1 MHILVVEDLNDSD
14 CVLKNR
20 LKSEGY
26 VVDTC
31 RDGETVLEKLEVG
44 KYDAVILD
52 IYLPKM
58 NGFEVLEEIRRSGNQ
73 IPVMFLTALATTKK
87 IVKGLDIG
95 ADEYVAK
102 PYEIEEVLARIRVM
116 LRKRTVTS
124 ENVYRCGSLEVNINE
139 RSVRR
144 DGVEIPV
151 ALKEFSV
158 LLFMIRNQNV
168 VLTRK
173 QIEMNVW
180 SDETNIASN
189 VVDVYIRFLR
199 RKIDENFSEKLIHTV
214 RGVGYIMKANEE

>member
-52 IYLPKM
+52 VYLPKM

-87 IVKGLDIG
+87 IVKGLDLG

-173 QIEMNVW
+173 QIKMNVW